1 MILKDDF
8 ALHIHT
14 RLEKN
19 FLINIFLEKSYLI
32 IFSLKIKKKSHRIFF
47 YFLMWLKKITK
58 FNYVFCFLAIPENF

>member
-32 IFSLKIKKKSHRIFF
+32 NFFPKNYKKMPKNFFFNFLMCLKKSKNSIMCF
-47 YFLMWLKKITK
+47 
-58 FNYVFCFLAIPENF
+58 VF